1 MATTDASKD
10 AGAVACEV
18 CLKEIPRSVAQ
29 SAEGV
34 DYVYYFCGADC
45 YARWQAEPG
54 MRSIGLAVSGVELD
68 FETAQALAQTLA
80 RRIAPDA
87 MLLAWFDRARGEES
101 PRVPECQHKPGWLAY
116 AESHGG
122 DLKIDID
129 SGAYVFIFASGKQD
143 RSSEDRP

>member
-1 MATTDASKD
+1 MATTDVPKD
-10 AGAVACEV
+10 TGTVACEV
-18 CLKEIPRSVAQ
+18 CLKEIPRSVAR

-45 YARWQAEPG
+45 YARWQAGPG
-54 MRSIGLAVSGVELD
+54 MRRIGLDVSGVALD
-68 FETAQALAQTLA
+68 FEAAQTLVQTLA
-80 RRIAPDA
+80 RRLAPDA

-122 DLKIDID
+122 DLKIDINR
-129 SGAYVFIFASGKQD
+129 GAYVLIFASGK
-143 RSSEDRP
+143 PG